1 MEMIIKVRLF
11 GYLAKHCG
19 KDPFKEFE
27 FGLLENSKPEDLLK
41 LLGIPEKEV
50 LLVVNPGGKEKVL
63 TVNDAHDKQDTIE
76 LRNYD
81 TIWIYP
87 FLDGG

>member
-1 MEMIIKVRLF
+1 MIIKVRLF
-11 GYLAKHCG
+11 GYLAKHCS

-27 FGLLENSKPEDLLK
+27 FSLPENSKPEDLLE
-41 LLGIPEKEV
+41 LLGIPEKEI
-50 LLVVNPGGKEKVL
+50 LLVVNPGEKEKVL
-63 TVNDAHDKQDTIE
+63 TINDAHDKQNRIE
-76 LRNYD
+76 LKTND

>member
-1 MEMIIKVRLF
+1 MMIKVRLF

-27 FGLLENSKPEDLLK
+27 FSLPENSKPEDLLK
-41 LLGIPEKEV
+41 LLGIPGKEIM
-50 LLVVNPGGKEKVL
+50 LVINPGGAEKVL
-63 TVNDAHDKQDTIE
+63 TINDAHDKQTKNQ
-76 LRNYD
+76 LRTND

>member
-1 MEMIIKVRLF
+1 MIIKVRLF
-11 GYLAKHCG
+11 GYLAKDCG

-27 FGLLENSKPEDLLK
+27 FSLPENSKPKDLLK
-41 LLGIPEKEV
+41 LLGVLEKEIM
-50 LLVVNPGGKEKVL
+50 LVINPGGGEKVL
-63 TVNDAHDKQDTIE
+63 TINDAHDKQKKIE
-76 LRNYD
+76 LKTND

>member
-1 MEMIIKVRLF
+1 MIIKVRLF

-19 KDPFKEFE
+19 KDPFNEFE
-27 FGLLENSKPEDLLK
+27 ISLPGDSKPEDLLK
-41 LLGIPEKEV
+41 LLGIPEKEI
-50 LLVVNPGGKEKVL
+50 LLVVNPGGREKVL
-63 TVNDAHDKQDTIE
+63 TVSDVHDKQTKIE
-76 LRNYD
+76 LKTND